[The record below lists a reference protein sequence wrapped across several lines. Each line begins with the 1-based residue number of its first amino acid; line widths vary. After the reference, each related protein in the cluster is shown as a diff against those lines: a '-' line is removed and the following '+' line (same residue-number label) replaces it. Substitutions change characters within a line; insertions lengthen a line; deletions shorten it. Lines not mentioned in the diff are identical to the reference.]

1 MTARVLFTLLSALQ
15 ILLTFGKNTLF
26 DVFKNPKYLFVY
38 IMAYFGK
45 NHIRNLKNFSCQFRM
60 YEVSP
65 SILEARLLGSGNQI
79 LDAAVVGIPNQEN
92 GQVMCTYEVCYIYFR
107 NFIRL
112 LH

>member
-26 DVFKNPKYLFVY
+26 DDFENTKYLFVY
-38 IMAYFGK
+38 YFGK
-45 NHIRNLKNFSCQFRM
+45 NQIRNLKNFSCQFRM

-107 NFIRL
+107 NF